1 MHQYLFSAK
10 YRKQQKLSGR
20 KLSWFLQIL
29 DELRKF
35 PLLIDRHRAVDII
48 TVWKQNR
55 EGFLNIIT
63 NSIKL

>member
-1 MHQYLFSAK
+1 MHQCLFSAN

-29 DELRKF
+29 DESRKF
-35 PLLIDRHRAVDII
+35 PLLIVRHCAIDII